1 MENNTIVTIIL
12 IVCLFLIFFAYLFSK
27 YRSLKKKTKREEE
40 MERIRAK
47 KKEEE
52 ERILKM
58 EETYILIMGD
68 IEDTTIEPEDIP
80 EEMYTNLFF
89 SQIIDG
95 ISHPAIDPIF
105 KELLLEGD
113 CRTITIRNFNL
124 KESTRFLK
132 STFGSF
138 EKDFKD
144 VSLSAKEI
152 LIYFLKNNNK
162 LSEKN
167 WFLLNTK
174 PREENVT
181 KADFRL
187 VNVCKR
193 YKPFIYILPLTDWG
207 VISGSYISDES
218 CLYIPLQSSVPIE
231 KEVELAGVV

>member
-1 MENNTIVTIIL
+1 MLEALCSQISHKNLNNNSNFNVRSFMLTNFLQKSKLYAMENNSIVTLIL

-162 LSEKN
+162 LSEKK
-167 WFLLNTK
+167 LVSIKHET
-174 PREENVT
+174 PRGKCN
-181 KADFRL
+181 
-187 VNVCKR
+187 
-193 YKPFIYILPLTDWG
+193 
-207 VISGSYISDES
+207 
-218 CLYIPLQSSVPIE
+218 
-231 KEVELAGVV
+231 